1 MAAVDV
7 DLNKLERMVAI
18 YEAGSFRKAAKALG
32 LTQSTLTW
40 SIQQLEESLNSRLFE
55 RGPGGIQPTELCERL
70 VRRAR
75 LIFREHERLLG
86 EVDANTHRQLINIGV
101 HPMFLT
107 PNFADCIAEFSKKWP
122 NVTIRIREGFSSDL
136 IERLLRGEF
145 DFACCVLP
153 TDYEKGSSL
162 DLTAVAH
169 LKYSVVARADH
180 PVFDDIAKG
189 ASLHRHPWVEF
200 DVAILGSPGTE
211 EMQAVFE
218 RVGLSIEHRSVR
230 TASMNLIRL
239 MILSGHFIGLIADE
253 RVTSELESGALKRL
267 PNAMLVDSEFG
278 FVSLQEDFQ
287 SNAVQ
292 ALKAILTASAFDPF
306 NT

>member
-1 MAAVDV
+1 
-7 DLNKLERMVAI
+7 MVAI
-18 YEAGSFRKAAKALG
+18 YEAGSFRKAARSLG

-55 RGPGGIQPTELCERL
+55 RGPGGIQPTDLCKRL

-75 LIFREHERLLG
+75 LIFREHGRLLS
-86 EVDANTHRQLINIGV
+86 EVDANSHRQPINIGV
-101 HPMFLT
+101 HSMFLT
-107 PNFADCIAEFSKKWP
+107 PKFADCIADFSKKWP
-122 NVTIRIREGFSSDL
+122 NVTLSIREGFSSDL

-145 DFACCVLP
+145 DFVCCVLP
-153 TDYEKGSSL
+153 TGDEKKSSL
-162 DLTAVAH
+162 NLVAVAP
-169 LKYSVVARADH
+169 LRYSVVARADH
-180 PVFDDIAKG
+180 PVFTDIEKG
-189 ASLHRHPWVEF
+189 LSLHRHRWVEF
-200 DVAILGSPGTE
+200 DVTIFGLLGTDE
-211 EMQAVFE
+211 IQTVFE

-239 MILSGHFIGLIADE
+239 MILSGQFIGLIADE

-278 FVSLQEDFQ
+278 FVSLKDDFQ

-306 NT
+306 NA